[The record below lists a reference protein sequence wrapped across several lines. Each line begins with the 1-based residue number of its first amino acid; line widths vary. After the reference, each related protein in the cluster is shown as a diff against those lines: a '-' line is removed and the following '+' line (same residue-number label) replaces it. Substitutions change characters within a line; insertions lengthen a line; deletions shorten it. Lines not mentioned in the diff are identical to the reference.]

1 MGLKIRYPWR
11 RKQYRT
17 TIWKNT
23 GIRRRGDWLRLA
35 LAKGYDPIMVRIP
48 KHLRHLSGEYFREMR
63 LVYNKGNR
71 HYEWHL
77 VVDDGREPTP
87 PPGALLGRAGDF
99 WWTSLSMA
107 DILVDI
113 VLAHPELPT
122 QCRCLNQANEIEM
135 LPAVEHDRFV

>member
-1 MGLKIRYPWR
+1 MGRFEQVLESGILRFPFESLE
-11 RKQYRT
+11 KQ
-17 TIWKNT
+17 N
-23 GIRRRGDWLRLA
+23 
-35 LAKGYDPIMVRIP
+35 
-48 KHLRHLSGEYFREMR
+48 
-63 LVYNKGNR
+63 
-71 HYEWHL
+71 
-77 VVDDGREPTP
+77 P

-122 QCRCLNQANEIEM
+122 QCRCLNQANETEM